1 MKKRRPIA
9 DVRAEIR
16 MLENELTHVV
26 IAEVASEK
34 FNKSEE
40 MERLRNKINA
50 LKEEYPRWE
59 LRPRAKL

>member
-16 MLENELTHVV
+16 MLENELTHVT
-26 IAEVASEK
+26 ITEVASRN

-40 MERLRNKINA
+40 MERLSNKINS

-59 LRPRAKL
+59 LRPHVKL